1 MPRKKSRTKLLVSI
15 IQPKDAQLLAE
26 TINDISR
33 SLSIAVAAEGTARS
47 NLIDYLGLG
56 SPEKTVVFS
65 IIPEVLEKKIMSKI
79 SSELKMY
86 MVGRGIA
93 FLIPLTSISK
103 LLADGINKDIQ
114 IGREVKKEMNET
126 AKKEDSAY
134 ELIIANF
141 GEDVSDKVIEAAR
154 NAGASG
160 GTIIHSRTLES
171 MGIGQAVGVSFRQ
184 ATEILLIITKKNRRN
199 EIMKAVREAGG
210 LKTSGAGIVFSV
222 PVSAIAGV
230 GVSMEEFESEELS

>member
-1 MPRKKSRTKLLVSI
+1 MPRRKSRTKLLVSI

-103 LLADGINKDIQ
+103 L
-114 IGREVKKEMNET
+114 
-126 AKKEDSAY
+126 
-134 ELIIANF
+134 ELT
-141 GEDVSDKVIEAAR
+141 K
-154 NAGASG
+154 
-160 GTIIHSRTLES
+160 T
-171 MGIGQAVGVSFRQ
+171 FR
-184 ATEILLIITKKNRRN
+184 
-199 EIMKAVREAGG
+199 
-210 LKTSGAGIVFSV
+210 
-222 PVSAIAGV
+222 
-230 GVSMEEFESEELS
+230 